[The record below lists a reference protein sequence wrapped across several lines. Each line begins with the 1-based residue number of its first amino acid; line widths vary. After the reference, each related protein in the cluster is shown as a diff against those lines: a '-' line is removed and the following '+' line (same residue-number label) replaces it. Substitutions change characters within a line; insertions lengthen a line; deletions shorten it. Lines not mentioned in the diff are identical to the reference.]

1 MIKSNLSIPDFKL
14 QISDSNLQVSDSKL
28 QISEIN
34 NTLLDN
40 ASETPEVN
48 VLESEISNLK
58 SEIQHPLSIDVKNIS
73 VSFKTPKGVF
83 TAIKNI
89 DLQVKKGEIVALI
102 GHSGCGKSTLL
113 GTISGMTSPTE
124 GVVYANEKPVT
135 GPGPDRGIVFQNYS
149 LLPWMSV
156 YKNIY
161 EAVDSVLKDKTSA
174 EKAEISKN
182 ALQMV
187 NLWEHKDKLPS
198 QLSGGMKQRVAIA
211 RAFAISPSILLLDEP
226 FGALDALTKGTM
238 HIELLKLWN
247 LDNRNKTIVMVT
259 HDIEEAIF
267 LSDRVVVLNDGPA
280 ATIKEI
286 VDVPLPRPR
295 NKKTIVHDPLYI
307 ETHDKLMSL
316 LFEKFSIEDDGVKYN
331 A

>member
-1 MIKSNLSIPDFKL
+1 MTKSNMAAFVATNPSVSTTTIPTDKK
-14 QISDSNLQVSDSKL
+14 QTI
-28 QISEIN
+28 
-34 NTLLDN
+34 
-40 ASETPEVN
+40 
-48 VLESEISNLK
+48 
-58 SEIQHPLSIDVKNIS
+58 SIDVQNIT
-73 VSFKTPKGVF
+73 VSFKTAKGIY
-83 TAIKNI
+83 TAIKDI
-89 DLQVKKGEIVALI
+89 SLTVKKGEIVALI

-113 GTISGMTSPTE
+113 GTISGMTQPTE
-124 GVVYANEKPVT
+124 GVVIANDKTVT

-149 LLPWMSV
+149 LLPWLSV
-156 YKNIY
+156 YKNIF
-161 EAVDSVLKDKTSA
+161 EAVDSVLKDKSKA
-174 EKAEISKN
+174 EKQTITETSLK
-182 ALQMV
+182 MV
-187 NLWEHKDKLPS
+187 NLWQHKDKLPS

-211 RAFAISPSILLLDEP
+211 RAFAINPSILLLDEP

-267 LSDRVVVLNDGPA
+267 LSDRVVVMNNGPA

-295 NKKTIVHDPLYI
+295 NKKDIVHDPRYI

-316 LFEKFSIEDDGVKYN
+316 LFDKFSIDDIEMEE
-331 A
+331 